1 MNEELL
7 KSIIQL
13 FAIAAR
19 ERITEDE
26 RKNIREYLAVHVSQ
40 ESLGYYMKHFD
51 EYCLQ
56 KESVALADT
65 DEETAEFIGDWAK
78 IMDISKQINEG
89 LTQQQKFVLVLKM
102 IELMLADGKISE
114 WQSNLI
120 YYFGEAIKIS
130 QQDLNQIIKFVK
142 ADDIEEFTGDNIL
155 IVDDGLGD
163 LPIPV
168 KRLVADEITG
178 MIAIIRMSA
187 TETYFIKYL
196 GISSLTLN
204 GLPLISRTISVFP
217 TGSTIRGTKVPPIY
231 YSDVAGKFH
240 YSETKSQISFVA
252 ENLSYKFKDNTYGL
266 RKINIAEKG
275 GKLIGLMGASGSG
288 KSTLLNV
295 LNGSEDPSSGRV
307 LINEV
312 NLHRQRE
319 SIEGVIG
326 FVQQDDFLIDELTV
340 YQNMYYAAK
349 LCFSQFSELQIE
361 ELILKTLR
369 NLGLIEIKD
378 VKVGSPLEK
387 TISGG
392 QRKRLNISLELL
404 REPTVLFVDEPTS
417 GLSSRDSENIMD
429 LLKEL
434 ALKGKM
440 VFVVI
445 HQPSSDIFKMFD
457 SLVILD
463 VGGYQVYYGN
473 PVDAAIYFK
482 NIVNMVNKDQGSCP
496 ECGNINSE
504 QIFSIIETRIVNEY
518 GRFTE
523 KRKTSPQEWHEYYK
537 ERVTLPRINM
547 VKGPLRSTLQ
557 IPNRLKQLVIF
568 TTRDLL
574 SKLSNKQYL
583 VINLFEA
590 PILAL
595 FLASLVKYY
604 ATVGVSN
611 AQYQFSTNAN
621 IPIFFFM
628 SIIVALFMG
637 LTVSAEEIIK
647 DRKILKRERFLHLSK
662 SSYLYSKILILFG
675 ISAIQSLSFVL
686 IGVHML
692 EISGM
697 TFTYWLILF
706 STSCFANVL
715 GLNISSAFNSAITIY
730 ILIPIILIP
739 QLVLSGVVISFDK
752 FNPKVAT
759 LDKVPWIGEIMTTRW
774 AFEAAMVNQFKDNE
788 FEKRFYDLEKKKY
801 AADYKKNF
809 YVTELQTK
817 LSKVNRMLRDSTS
830 NSKEID
836 AHFELL
842 TNEIGKELE
851 AVNKQRSYNVR
862 WLKATRFDSSA
873 FTQFSEFLSTM
884 KKFYINR
891 YNKAQNEIDKLTI
904 SLTKDEQSEALFT
917 KTRGKYQNDAIADMV
932 KNRTAAN
939 RIVENKN
946 RLIQII
952 YPIYTDPEPR
962 HIFDFRTRF
971 YSPMKHFAGLI
982 IDTFWFNIM
991 FIWLMSAILFTTLYY
1006 DVLRKIVEI
1015 FSRLPKKK
1023 IIPGQQ

>member
-1 MNEELL
+1 
-7 KSIIQL
+7 
-13 FAIAAR
+13 
-19 ERITEDE
+19 
-26 RKNIREYLAVHVSQ
+26 
-40 ESLGYYMKHFD
+40 
-51 EYCLQ
+51 
-56 KESVALADT
+56 VALADT

-78 IMDISKQINEG
+78 IMEISKQINEG

-102 IELMLADGKISE
+102 IELMLADRQISE
-114 WQSNLI
+114 WQNNLI
-120 YYFGEAIKIS
+120 YYFGEAIKIP
-130 QQDLNQIIKFVK
+130 QEDLNQIVNFVQ
-142 ADDIEEFTGDNIL
+142 ADDIEDFRSDNVL
-155 IVDDGLGD
+155 IIDDGLGD
-163 LPIPV
+163 LPIVV
-168 KRLVADEITG
+168 KRLAADNITG

-204 GLPLISRTISVFP
+204 GLPLKSRSISVFP
-217 TGSTIRGTKVPPIY
+217 TGSTIRGSKVPPIY
-231 YSDVAGKFH
+231 YSNVVGKFH
-240 YSETKSQISFVA
+240 YSDTKSQISFVA

-312 NLHRQRE
+312 NLHRHRE
-319 SIEGVIG
+319 RLEGVIG
-326 FVQQDDFLIDELTV
+326 FVPQDDFLIDELTV

-473 PVDAAIYFK
+473 PVDAAVYFK
-482 NIVNMVNKDQGSCP
+482 NIVNMVNKDLGSCP

-523 KRKTSPQEWHEYYK
+523 KRKTSPEEWNEYYK
-537 ERVTLPRINM
+537 KRITLPRIEM

-568 TTRDLL
+568 TVRDLL

-583 VINLFEA
+583 VINLLEA
-590 PILAL
+590 PILAI

-611 AQYQFSTNAN
+611 AQYQFSSNEN
-621 IPIFFFM
+621 IPVFFFM

-692 EISGM
+692 EIKKRVLTSM
-697 TFTYWLILF
+697 NYLKDRNEIEMLF
-706 STSCFANVL
+706 NQQVSKE
-715 GLNISSAFNSAITIY
+715 
-730 ILIPIILIP
+730 
-739 QLVLSGVVISFDK
+739 VV
-752 FNPKVAT
+752 NT
-759 LDKVPWIGEIMTTRW
+759 LLK
-774 AFEAAMVNQFKDNE
+774 
-788 FEKRFYDLEKKKY
+788 EKKCI
-801 AADYKKNF
+801 KK
-809 YVTELQTK
+809 
-817 LSKVNRMLRDSTS
+817 S
-830 NSKEID
+830 
-836 AHFELL
+836 
-842 TNEIGKELE
+842 
-851 AVNKQRSYNVR
+851 RSYRNVPGYP
-862 WLKATRFDSSA
+862 
-873 FTQFSEFLSTM
+873 QF
-884 KKFYINR
+884 
-891 YNKAQNEIDKLTI
+891 
-904 SLTKDEQSEALFT
+904 
-917 KTRGKYQNDAIADMV
+917 
-932 KNRTAAN
+932 
-939 RIVENKN
+939 
-946 RLIQII
+946 
-952 YPIYTDPEPR
+952 
-962 HIFDFRTRF
+962 
-971 YSPMKHFAGLI
+971 
-982 IDTFWFNIM
+982 FNIRGNKRPRRG
-991 FIWLMSAILFTTLYY
+991 
-1006 DVLRKIVEI
+1006 D
-1015 FSRLPKKK
+1015 
-1023 IIPGQQ
+1023 

>member
-26 RKNIREYLAVHVSQ
+26 RTNIREYLAVHVSQ

-102 IELMLADGKISE
+102 IELMLADLKISE

-168 KRLVADEITG
+168 KRLVADKITG

-231 YSDVAGKFH
+231 YSDVAGKFL

-326 FVQQDDFLIDELTV
+326 FVPQDDFLIDELTV

-463 VGGYQVYYGN
+463 LGGYQVYYGN

-583 VINLFEA
+583 IINLFEA

-611 AQYQFSTNAN
+611 AQYQFSSNAN
-621 IPIFFFM
+621 IPVFFFM

-686 IGVHML
+686 IGVYML

-752 FNPKVAT
+752 FNPKVAA

-774 AFEAAMVNQFKDNE
+774 AFEAAIVNQFKDNE

-801 AADYKKNF
+801 AADYKKNY

-817 LSKVNRMLRDSTS
+817 LSNVNRMLRDTTS
-830 NSKEID
+830 NSEEID
-836 AHFELL
+836 SYFELL

-862 WLKATRFDSSA
+862 WLKATRFDSAA

-904 SLTKDEQSEALFT
+904 LLTKDEQSTALYN
-917 KTRGKYQNDAIADMV
+917 KTRSKYQNDAIADMV
-932 KNRTAAN
+932 KNKTAAN
-939 RIVENKN
+939 RIVENQN

-971 YSPMKHFAGLI
+971 YSPMKHFAGLM
-982 IDTFWFNIM
+982 IDTFWFNII
-991 FIWLMSAILFTTLYY
+991 FIWYMSIILFVTLYY
-1006 DVLRKIVEI
+1006 DVLRKIVEM

-1023 IIPGQQ
+1023 IILGQ

>member
-40 ESLGYYMKHFD
+40 ESLGYYMKYFD

-142 ADDIEEFTGDNIL
+142 ADEIEEFKGDNIL
-155 IVDDGLGD
+155 IVDDGLGE

-168 KRLVADEITG
+168 KRLVADKITG

-217 TGSTIRGTKVPPIY
+217 TGSTIRGNKVPPIY

-295 LNGSEDPSSGRV
+295 LNGNEDPSSGRV

-312 NLHRQRE
+312 NLHRQRQ

-326 FVQQDDFLIDELTV
+326 FVPQDDFLIEELTV

-369 NLGLIEIKD
+369 NLGLLEIKD

-440 VFVVI
+440 IFVVI

-473 PVDAAIYFK
+473 PVDAAVYFK

-523 KRKTSPQEWHEYYK
+523 KRKTSPEEWHEYYK
-537 ERVTLPRINM
+537 ERVALPRINM

-590 PILAL
+590 PILAI

-611 AQYQFSTNAN
+611 AQYQFSSNEN

-647 DRKILKRERFLHLSK
+647 DRKILKRESFLHLSK

-686 IGVHML
+686 IGVYML

-759 LDKVPWIGEIMTTRW
+759 LDKVPLIGEIMTTRW

-788 FEKRFYDLEKKKY
+788 FEKRFYDLEKKMY
-801 AADYKKNF
+801 AADYKKNY

-817 LSKVNRMLRDSTS
+817 LSNVNRMLRDSTS
-830 NSKEID
+830 NSKEIA

-842 TNEIGKELE
+842 TNEIGKELK
-851 AVNKQRSYNVR
+851 AVNKQGSYNVR
-862 WLKATRFDSSA
+862 WLKATRFDSAA

-884 KKFYINR
+884 KKLYINR

-904 SLTKDEQSEALFT
+904 LLTKDEQSEAVFT
-917 KTRGKYQNDAIADMV
+917 KTRSKYQNDAIADMV
-932 KNRTAAN
+932 KNRTTAN
-939 RIVENKN
+939 RIVENQN

-971 YSPMKHFAGLI
+971 YSPMKHFAGLM
-982 IDTFWFNIM
+982 IDTFWFNII
-991 FIWLMSAILFTTLYY
+991 FIWFMSVILFTTLYY

-1015 FSRLPKKK
+1015 FSRLPKKNM
-1023 IIPGQQ
+1023 IPGQ